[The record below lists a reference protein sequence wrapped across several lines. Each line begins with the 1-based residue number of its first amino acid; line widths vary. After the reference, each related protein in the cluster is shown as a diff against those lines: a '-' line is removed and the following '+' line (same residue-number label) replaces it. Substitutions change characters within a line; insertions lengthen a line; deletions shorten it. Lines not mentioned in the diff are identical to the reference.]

1 MLLFQAAQLA
11 HVLERW
17 LKVVME
23 EAGKEKALKQVAES
37 SLSEKVIELAT
48 VEQRAASTERAR
60 GSAE

>member
-1 MLLFQAAQLA
+1 
-11 HVLERW
+11 
-17 LKVVME
+17 ME
-23 EAGKEKALKQVAES
+23 ETGKEKALKQVAKS

>member
-1 MLLFQAAQLA
+1 
-11 HVLERW
+11 
-17 LKVVME
+17 ME